1 MKTEVYSWRI
11 SPERKM
17 ALEAEARRSGKTFAA
32 LLDQIAEDWLLARS
46 SVHSEDGEQQARL
59 QAAAAQTFG
68 SIAGSE
74 PLRAE
79 NARSLIRRRLQK
91 RHAA

>member
-32 LLDQIAEDWLLARS
+32 LLDHIAEDWLLART
-46 SVHSEDGEQQARL
+46 SVNSEDSEEQARL
-59 QAAAAQTFG
+59 QAAAARTFG
-68 SIAGSE
+68 SISGSD
-74 PLRAE
+74 PLRGE
-79 NARSLIRRRLQK
+79 NARLLIRKRLQK